1 MHEAHLFPSRPHK
14 VSWKN
19 PKKVLA
25 IPQNYGIIDLMK
37 ATNKDPQ
44 IDALLS
50 TMMGGS
56 RQLCVENAECISC
69 NGEARI
75 FRDDVS
81 RKEFTISALCQNCQ
95 DDIFGAEEEVEP
107 WK

>member
-1 MHEAHLFPSRPHK
+1 M
-14 VSWKN
+14 
-19 PKKVLA
+19 LA
-25 IPQNYGIIDLMK
+25 ILSNFGIIDPMK
-37 ATNKDPQ
+37 ATNKHPQ
-44 IDALLS
+44 IDALIS
-50 TMMGGS
+50 NMMGGS

-69 NGEARI
+69 HGEARI

-95 DDIFGAEEEVEP
+95 DDIFGVEEEVEP